1 MPRALL
7 VIDVQ
12 MEYFSGA
19 LPVSHPTGSLPRIL
33 AAMDAAMEH
42 RVPVA
47 VIQHRAA
54 TPDAPV
60 FAPGGPGV
68 ELHPEVA
75 LRQRNV
81 LITKQL
87 PGSFTGTALGGRL
100 LEQDVDT
107 VTICGYMTHMCCDT
121 TSRQAFHRGLKVEFL
136 SDATGTLD
144 IANDAGQVSAEE
156 LHRAILVSQAAHF
169 AKVLS
174 TQKWIDSLA
183 V

>member
-1 MPRALL
+1 MTRALL
-7 VIDVQ
+7 VIDAQ

-19 LPVSHPTGSLPRIL
+19 LPVSHPAGSLERIL
-33 AAMDAAMEH
+33 AAMDAAAAH
-42 RVPVA
+42 GVPVA
-47 VIQHRAA
+47 VIQHQAA
-54 TPDAPV
+54 SPQAPV
-60 FAPGGPGV
+60 FATGGPGW

-75 LRQRNV
+75 LRSRNI
-81 LITKQL
+81 LINKHL
-87 PGSFTGTALGGRL
+87 PGSFSDTDLGGW
-100 LEQDVDT
+100 LEKVDADT
-107 VTICGYMTHMCCDT
+107 VVICGYMTHMCCDT

-156 LHRAILVSQAAHF
+156 LHRAILVSQAARF

-183 V
+183 A